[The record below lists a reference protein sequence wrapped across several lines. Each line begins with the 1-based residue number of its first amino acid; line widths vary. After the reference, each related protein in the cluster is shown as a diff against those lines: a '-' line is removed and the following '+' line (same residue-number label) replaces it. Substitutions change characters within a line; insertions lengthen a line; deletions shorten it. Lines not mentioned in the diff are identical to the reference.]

1 MSPVADRKGL
11 KQGIC
16 RIGMSLAL
24 FMGVIKG
31 GEVMYLR
38 LWECSGTLLLVSAT
52 AGYLEAC
59 AEGTGNERL
68 PTKGAANDDDDAIDE
83 DACA

>member
-1 MSPVADRKGL
+1 
-11 KQGIC
+11 
-16 RIGMSLAL
+16 
-24 FMGVIKG
+24 
-31 GEVMYLR
+31 MYLR

-68 PTKGAANDDDDAIDE
+68 PTKGAANGDDDAIDE
-83 DACA
+83 DAFA

>member
-1 MSPVADRKGL
+1 
-11 KQGIC
+11 
-16 RIGMSLAL
+16 
-24 FMGVIKG
+24 
-31 GEVMYLR
+31 MYLR

-68 PTKGAANDDDDAIDE
+68 PTKGAANDEDEIDE

>member
-1 MSPVADRKGL
+1 
-11 KQGIC
+11 
-16 RIGMSLAL
+16 MSLAL
-24 FMGVIKG
+24 VMEVIEG
-31 GEVMYLR
+31 GGVMYLR
-38 LWECSGTLLLVSAT
+38 LWECSGTLLLLSAT

-68 PTKGAANDDDDAIDE
+68 PTRGAANDDERQDE